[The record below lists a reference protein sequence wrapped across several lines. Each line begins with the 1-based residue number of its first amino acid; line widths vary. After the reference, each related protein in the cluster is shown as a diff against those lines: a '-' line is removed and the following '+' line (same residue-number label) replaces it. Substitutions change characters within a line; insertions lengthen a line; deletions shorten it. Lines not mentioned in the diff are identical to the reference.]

1 VVRNLRHRLEA
12 LERSAEATEGG
23 RAREALRDLSDEDLA
38 ALEGALGAGYVT
50 WEPEEMAA
58 RVAEVEAGQRVRA
71 EESRRRDRELL
82 ARNRALAGLPP
93 LKGEG

>member
-12 LERSAEATEGG
+12 LELSAEATEGG
-23 RAREALRDLSDEDLA
+23 RAREALRDLSDEELD
-38 ALEGALGAGYVT
+38 ALEDALGAGPFVR
-50 WEPEEMAA
+50 ELEA
-58 RVAEVEAGQRVRA
+58 RVAEVEAQQRARA
-71 EESRRRDRELL
+71 EESRRQDRELL

>member
-12 LERSAEATEGG
+12 LERFAEATEGG
-23 RAREALRDLSDEDLA
+23 RAWEALRDLSDEELD
-38 ALEGALGAGYVT
+38 ALEDALGAGPFVR
-50 WEPEEMAA
+50 ELEA
-58 RVAEVEAGQRVRA
+58 RVAEVEAHQRARA

>member
-1 VVRNLRHRLEA
+1 MSNSDAPGWPSPTCSGGDLETHTK
-12 LERSAEATEGG
+12 R
-23 RAREALRDLSDEDLA
+23 LRDLSDEELD
-38 ALEGALGAGYVT
+38 ALEDALGAGPFVR
-50 WEPEEMAA
+50 ELEA
-58 RVAEVEAGQRVRA
+58 RVAEVEAGQRARA